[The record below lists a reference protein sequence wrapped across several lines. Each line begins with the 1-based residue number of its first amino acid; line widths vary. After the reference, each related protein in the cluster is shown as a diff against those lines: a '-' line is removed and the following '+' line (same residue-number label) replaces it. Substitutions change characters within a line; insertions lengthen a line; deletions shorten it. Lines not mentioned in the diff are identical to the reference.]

1 LKIAVTA
8 DVHLTTREANPER
21 FNALQDILGSLE
33 GLGIEHLIIAGDL
46 FNKDISNYNE
56 FEKLCAQYP
65 KVTVHIIPGNHDPS
79 VDKSRFTA
87 GNVRAY
93 NEPERVELDSTFLFV
108 PYQLGTGMSEVIAS
122 QAQHLDPGKW
132 ILVGHGDYCRG
143 NRQAG
148 SEEQGTYMPLFR
160 SDIDLYKPRDVLLGH
175 IHIYSTDGKV
185 HYPGSPCGLDISEV
199 GHRSFLVYDTEN
211 ASVSPH
217 PVNTDVLF
225 FQESFMIIP
234 RNDERSRL
242 KQEIDQRIASWG
254 LDESELGR
262 VRLRVR
268 ARGFCNDKQAIADQ
282 LRESFENFTH
292 YKGEGPDVSE
302 LSVSN
307 NNELGFIANQV
318 EEEIASMDWGSC
330 SEEDR
335 PDHDEIME
343 QALQVI
349 YGGGDA

>member
-8 DVHLTTREANPER
+8 DVHLTTREDKPER
-21 FNALQDILGSLE
+21 FNALEDILGSLE

-46 FNKDISNYNE
+46 FNKDISNYSQFDE
-56 FEKLCAQYP
+56 LCEKFD
-65 KVTVHIIPGNHDPS
+65 KVTVHLIPGNHDPS
-79 VDKSRFTA
+79 VEKSRFTA
-87 GNVRAY
+87 DNVRAY
-93 NEPERVELDSTFLFV
+93 NEPTRVELDGTFLFV
-108 PYQLGTGMSEVIAS
+108 PYQLGTSMGEVIAS
-122 QAQHLDPGKW
+122 EAEHLEHGKW
-132 ILVGHGDYCRG
+132 ILVGHGDYCRS

-160 SDIDLYKPRDVLLGH
+160 SDINLYSPRDVLLGH
-175 IHIYSTDGKV
+175 IHIRSTAGKV

-199 GHRSFLVYDTEN
+199 GRRSFLVYDTEN
-211 ASVSPH
+211 AAISDH

-225 FQESFMIIP
+225 FQASFMIIP
-234 RNDERSRL
+234 RDDELSRL

-268 ARGFCNDKQAIADQ
+268 ARGSCNDKQAIAD
-282 LRESFENFTH
+282 LLKESFGKYTY
-292 YKGEGPDVSE
+292 YKDEGPDVGE

-307 NNELGFIANQV
+307 NNELGFIAEQV
-318 EEEIASMDWGSC
+318 EEEIANMDWGSC
-330 SEEDR
+330 PEEDQ
-335 PDHDEIME
+335 PDHDAIME

-349 YGGGDA
+349 YGGGDS